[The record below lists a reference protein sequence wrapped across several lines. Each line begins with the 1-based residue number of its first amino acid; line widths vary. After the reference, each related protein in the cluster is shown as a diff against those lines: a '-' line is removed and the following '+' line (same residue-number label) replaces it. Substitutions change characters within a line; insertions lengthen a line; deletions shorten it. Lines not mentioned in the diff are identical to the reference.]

1 MSRYVSAACTF
12 GDPHIVT
19 LDGHKYT
26 FNGKG
31 EFTLVE
37 THDGSFTLQGRME
50 EATDSSS
57 TGTVFTSLVAQQA
70 GAEGKT
76 VEFRVSRQGDLEV
89 LVDRRRV
96 NFAELSQ
103 QDFQ

>member
-1 MSRYVSAACTF
+1 MY

-37 THDGSFTLQGRME
+37 THDASFTLQGRME
-50 EATDSSS
+50 QAVAGNKTAV
-57 TGTVFTSLVAQQA
+57 TGTVFTSIVAQQV
-70 GAEGKT
+70 EGEAKRRS
-76 VEFRVSRQGDLEV
+76 VEFQVNSQGSLDV
-89 LVDRRRV
+89 LVDGKMV
-96 NFAELSQ
+96 NFA
-103 QDFQ
+103 DFPDQNFQ